1 MENFNE
7 IINAINMINDHNYK
21 KSDGVVKEFIRF
33 IFTSIDE
40 INEGAFEF
48 IYEYAIKDSLMNLYE
63 FAKENNLKEIMDS
76 SLALPFFGYMQEGGK
91 LKIVLKTDIEKNDS
105 FMNL

>member
-40 INEGAFEF
+40 INE
-48 IYEYAIKDSLMNLYE
+48 
-63 FAKENNLKEIMDS
+63 
-76 SLALPFFGYMQEGGK
+76 
-91 LKIVLKTDIEKNDS
+91 
-105 FMNL
+105 